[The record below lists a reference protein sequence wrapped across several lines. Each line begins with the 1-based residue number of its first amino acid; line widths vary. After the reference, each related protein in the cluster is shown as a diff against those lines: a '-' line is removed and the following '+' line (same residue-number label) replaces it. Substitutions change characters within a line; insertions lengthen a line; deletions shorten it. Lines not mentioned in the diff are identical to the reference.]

1 MIANIIEKEKIS
13 YQEGVEIFK
22 KMADGEYSEP
32 QIASILTSIKVR
44 GENPEV
50 VKAAI
55 DVFNTYKV
63 KIDIEDDVID
73 TCGTGGDG
81 KSSIN
86 VSSAV
91 SLVLS
96 SLGKKVVKH
105 GNRSQTGKMGSADI
119 FEILGVPISLS
130 PLEAKKYFEKHNFVF
145 LFAPLY
151 HPAFKYVAPVRK
163 QLGFPTIFNYL
174 GPFLNPADPSYQII
188 GMNTLDKMNIVR
200 DAVLG
205 DKKYKKLIVY
215 SSSDG
220 YDEVSSYDITYGYEI
235 EGDYFRELLID
246 PSRFFK
252 PFPMPKIE
260 TREEGLSLF
269 IKGISGEDE
278 SLSSLIA
285 LNSALGL
292 YALGDVKDL
301 KEGFE
306 KAITAIKEGKV
317 VKKLEELKE

>member
-1 MIANIIEKEKIS
+1 
-13 YQEGVEIFK
+13 
-22 KMADGEYSEP
+22 
-32 QIASILTSIKVR
+32 
-44 GENPEV
+44 
-50 VKAAI
+50 
-55 DVFNTYKV
+55 
-63 KIDIEDDVID
+63 
-73 TCGTGGDG
+73 
-81 KSSIN
+81 
-86 VSSAV
+86 
-91 SLVLS
+91 
-96 SLGKKVVKH
+96 
-105 GNRSQTGKMGSADI
+105 MGSADI

-235 EGDYFRELLID
+235 EGDYFRELVID